1 MRTIPY
7 SHTRYTGSLPDPQGK
22 FFTFEGLDGSGKTT
36 QLDQLA
42 KRLEAAGH
50 IVVRAQEPGGTRV
63 GREIRKI
70 VLDARSTDLRAV
82 PELLLY
88 FASRAQNVEEVILP
102 ALQAGHIVLADRF
115 TDSSTAYQGCGRSLG
130 LEVVAALERIACRGL
145 RPDLTFLID
154 LDPETGVH
162 RALDRDP
169 AADDDETRFER
180 ESLAFHRRVR
190 EGYLEIHRQEPGR
203 VLLID
208 GRRDADE
215 IARDIWTRVQPY
227 V

>member
-1 MRTIPY
+1 MPN
-7 SHTRYTGSLPDPQGK
+7 LPGK

-36 QLDQLA
+36 QLERLA
-42 KRLEAAGH
+42 QRLEAAGH
-50 IVVRAQEPGGTRV
+50 TVVRAQEPGGTRV

-102 ALQAGHIVLADRF
+102 ALQAGHIVLSDRF
-115 TDSSTAYQGCGRSLG
+115 TDSSTAYQGYARSLG
-130 LEVVAALERIACRGL
+130 VDAVATLERVACRGL

-162 RALDRDP
+162 RALGRDP
-169 AADDDETRFER
+169 AAAADETRFER

-190 EGYLEIHRQEPGR
+190 EGYLEIHRREPGR

-208 GRRDADE
+208 GRRAPDE
-215 IARDIWTRVQPY
+215 IARDIWSRVQAY